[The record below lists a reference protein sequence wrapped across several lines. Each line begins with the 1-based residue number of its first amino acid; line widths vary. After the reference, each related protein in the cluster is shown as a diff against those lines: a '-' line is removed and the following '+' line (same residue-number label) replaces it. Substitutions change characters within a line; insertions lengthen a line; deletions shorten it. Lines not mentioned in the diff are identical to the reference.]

1 MAWEEKREQFEEA
14 AYGPLAHRLRSPK
27 EGISPN
33 NWGFYFG
40 WERPG
45 VGIGCGLALTK
56 LWMTLVRVQTT
67 GMLKKG
73 MLSSTTCR
81 SPTKMM

>member
-1 MAWEEKREQFEEA
+1 MFLVGKS
-14 AYGPLAHRLRSPK
+14 L
-27 EGISPN
+27 
-33 NWGFYFG
+33 G
-40 WERPG
+40 WVKG
-45 VGIGCGLALTK
+45 HGLVLTK

-73 MLSSTTCR
+73 MLSRTTCS